1 MTAEVGKA
9 RDVVEH
15 LVDAITAHGLV
26 EVDPGTVIRSRTWL
40 RQMLPANDQG
50 LLDSAARDPAAGP
63 VREALADAIHAML
76 KDNPGLLSE
85 VRGLLGAEI

>member
-1 MTAEVGKA
+1 MTPDSDIA

-26 EVDPGTVIRSRTWL
+26 EVDRRTVIRSRAWL
-40 RQMLPANDQG
+40 RQVLPVGDQG

-63 VREALADAIHAML
+63 VRGALVDAIHAML
-76 KDNPGLLSE
+76 KDNPKLLSE
-85 VRGLLGAEI
+85 LRGLLG

>member
-1 MTAEVGKA
+1 MAANA

-26 EVDPGTVIRSRTWL
+26 EVDPRIVAKSRAWL
-40 RQMLPANDQG
+40 RQVLPSGDHG

-76 KDNPGLLSE
+76 RENPGLLSE
-85 VRGLLGAEI
+85 VRGLLG